1 MTLFLDGDLYATA
14 EDLHRALQR
23 MLSLPDYYGMNGDA
37 LYDCLGELGPHTH
50 IILVNADTLRS
61 NLGEYGERLIE
72 VFRESAV
79 PGSVHF
85 AVDGE

>member
-37 LYDCLGELGPHTH
+37 LYDCLSERRSPVSVYIATWGNEEVSRALGIVCQVVSDLGGE
-50 IILVNADTLRS
+50 VKKA
-61 NLGEYGERLIE
+61 
-72 VFRESAV
+72 
-79 PGSVHF
+79 
-85 AVDGE
+85 